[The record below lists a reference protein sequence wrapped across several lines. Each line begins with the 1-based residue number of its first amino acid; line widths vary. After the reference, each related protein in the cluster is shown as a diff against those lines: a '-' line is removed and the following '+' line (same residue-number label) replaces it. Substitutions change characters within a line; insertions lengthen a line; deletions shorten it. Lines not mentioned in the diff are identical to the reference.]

1 MHPTIQS
8 VVRTLTRGHV
18 EKYCELIRKRYAE
31 IASGDLGYVPDALG
45 CVLKVLNEMA
55 SDDALSESVREKAAY
70 AAANLLVSDYV
81 NE

>member
-1 MHPTIQS
+1 
-8 VVRTLTRGHV
+8 VLTGGHV

-55 SDDALSESVREKAAY
+55 AATPFLRLSGKKQHTLRQTY
-70 AAANLLVSDYV
+70 W
-81 NE
+81 

>member
-1 MHPTIQS
+1 M
-8 VVRTLTRGHV
+8 

-55 SDDALSESVREKAAY
+55 ADDALSEAVREKAAY

-81 NE
+81 NVDWPPESPDSWYHLS

>member
-1 MHPTIQS
+1 M
-8 VVRTLTRGHV
+8 

-55 SDDALSESVREKAAY
+55 ADDALSEAVRKKQHTLRQTTGER
-70 AAANLLVSDYV
+70 LCQ
-81 NE
+81 

>member
-1 MHPTIQS
+1 MQQYSEI
-8 VVRTLTRGHV
+8 VRRL
-18 EKYCELIRKRYAE
+18 YAQ

-45 CVLKVLNEMA
+45 CVLKTLDGIATN
-55 SDDALSESVREKAAY
+55 SELPSSVREQAAY